1 MGRYGTH
8 KFYKGQ
14 YFIVFYDKADM
25 NLLYMF
31 DNVRDIL
38 KFQKKPLTR
47 VNINLLNVE
56 LYRALKSDTHF
67 TRFLTGEVLR
77 VYIINNDEDEDSSE
91 EEEN

>member
-1 MGRYGTH
+1 MREVRRGSH
-8 KFYKGQ
+8 ALYKGR
-14 YFIVFYDKADM
+14 YFIVFYDKTDSE
-25 NLLYMF
+25 LLYMF

-38 KFQKKPLTR
+38 KFMNMDITR
-47 VNINLLNVE
+47 TNVNYINVQ

-77 VYIINNDEDEDSSE
+77 VYIINE